1 MKLFIP
7 GIPPSVN
14 TYNRYT
20 SRNGKIIV
28 ANKKTT
34 LDYKKQVQD
43 LWDQKYG
50 KNPKKEKF
58 YVKMTLIFSDQKKR
72 DIDNYSKVLLDSLTE
87 HAWEDDSQ
95 IWKLKIKKK
104 IQKNNC
110 GVDLEIINLDK
121 PCQKQEETT
130 KIEDANQKQ
139 DQKIHII

>member
-34 LDYKKQVQD
+34 LDYKKQVQE

-58 YVKMTLIFSDQKKR
+58 YVKMSLIFPDQRQR

-110 GVDLEIINLDK
+110 GVEL
-121 PCQKQEETT
+121 
-130 KIEDANQKQ
+130 KIEDLDRKCQEENTVQKEE
-139 DQKIHII
+139 DQQKKTEENYSK